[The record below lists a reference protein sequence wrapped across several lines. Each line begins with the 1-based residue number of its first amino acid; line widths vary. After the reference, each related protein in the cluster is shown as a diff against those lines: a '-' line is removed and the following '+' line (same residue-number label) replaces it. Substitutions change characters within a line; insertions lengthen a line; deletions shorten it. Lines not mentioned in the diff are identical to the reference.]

1 MEVQD
6 YTEKSIVV
14 IGEKTKDNKEGLIKL
29 GGKFNAKLK
38 VGPGWV
44 FPKTEK
50 ERVLKFVNE
59 GVLSEKKFSYKLK
72 DETKEEIVSNSK
84 TVSPNQEKLNPDLLF
99 QINQKIDRILKE
111 VDELKELKKLLQN
124 MKVTEHKEIDNS
136 KQSIDS
142 FSEEEYE
149 FEEEVKQPLKKLF

>member
-14 IGEKTKDNKEGLIKL
+14 IGEKTKDYKDGLLKL

-59 GVLSEKKFSYKLK
+59 GIVIEKKPSYKLK
-72 DETKEEIVSNSK
+72 EESKEEIKNVSFG
-84 TVSPNQEKLNPDLLF
+84 SPLGIPITKDNNLLVK
-99 QINQKIDRILKE
+99 IDQKIDKILKE
-111 VDELKELKKLLQN
+111 VEELKELKKLLQS
-124 MKVTEHKEIDNS
+124 MKISTTIENKQEKEE
-136 KQSIDS
+136 
-142 FSEEEYE
+142 EEEYV
-149 FEEEVKQPLKKLF
+149 FEEEVKLPLKKLF

>member
-38 VGPGWV
+38 VGPGWI

-59 GVLSEKKFSYKLK
+59 GVVTEKKTTYKVR
-72 DETKEEIVSNSK
+72 EEVKEEIQITKNAIK
-84 TVSPNQEKLNPDLLF
+84 PDLLL

-111 VDELKELKKLLQN
+111 MEELKELKRLLN
-124 MKVTEHKEIDNS
+124 SVETKKEI
-136 KQSIDS
+136 KKEEPV
-142 FSEEEYE
+142 EEEDYV

>member
-14 IGEKTKDNKEGLIKL
+14 IGETKDNKDGLIKL

-38 VGPGWV
+38 VGPGWI

-50 ERVLKFVNE
+50 ERVLKFVND
-59 GVLSEKKFSYKLK
+59 GIITEKKTTYKI
-72 DETKEEIVSNSK
+72 KEESNQPKEEVISTTK
-84 TVSPNQEKLNPDLLF
+84 KEFLKPDLLT

-111 VDELKELKKLLQN
+111 VEELKKLLTQYSVKSKEE
-124 MKVTEHKEIDNS
+124 KVIE
-136 KQSIDS
+136 
-142 FSEEEYE
+142 EEEYE
-149 FEEEVKQPLKKLF
+149 FVEEVKQPLKKLF

>member
-14 IGEKTKDNKEGLIKL
+14 IGETKDNKDGLIKL

-38 VGPGWV
+38 VGPGWI

-59 GVLSEKKFSYKLK
+59 GVITEKKTTYKI
-72 DETKEEIVSNSK
+72 KEESNQ
-84 TVSPNQEKLNPDLLF
+84 P
-99 QINQKIDRILKE
+99 KE
-111 VDELKELKKLLQN
+111 
-124 MKVTEHKEIDNS
+124 
-136 KQSIDS
+136 
-142 FSEEEYE
+142 
-149 FEEEVKQPLKKLF
+149 

>member
-14 IGEKTKDNKEGLIKL
+14 IGETKDNKDGLIKL

-38 VGPGWV
+38 VGPGWI

-59 GVLSEKKFSYKLK
+59 GVITEKKTTYKI
-72 DETKEEIVSNSK
+72 KEESNQPKEEVISTTK
-84 TVSPNQEKLNPDLLF
+84 KEVLKPDLLA

-111 VDELKELKKLLQN
+111 VEDLKELKKLLSQCTLKSKEESQSKKEE
-124 MKVTEHKEIDNS
+124 KVIEDEDYI
-136 KQSIDS
+136 
-142 FSEEEYE
+142 

>member
-38 VGPGWV
+38 VGPGWI

-59 GVLSEKKFSYKLK
+59 GVVTEKKTTYKVK
-72 DETKEEIVSNSK
+72 EEVKEEIQTTNIK
-84 TVSPNQEKLNPDLLF
+84 PDLLV
-99 QINQKIDRILKE
+99 QINQKIDRILRE
-111 VDELKELKKLLQN
+111 MEELKELKKLLNSFETKKQT
-124 MKVTEHKEIDNS
+124 KKEDPV
-136 KQSIDS
+136 
-142 FSEEEYE
+142 EEDEYE

>member
-38 VGPGWV
+38 VGPGWI

-50 ERVLKFVNE
+50 DRVLKFVNE
-59 GVLSEKKFSYKLK
+59 GVVTEKKIVYKVKEEKK
-72 DETKEEIVSNSK
+72 DEEKPKEIQN
-84 TVSPNQEKLNPDLLF
+84 TNLNISL
-99 QINQKIDRILKE
+99 IEQKIDRILKE
-111 VDELKELKKLLQN
+111 VEDLKKLLQN
-124 MKVTEHKEIDNS
+124 LKNNEPKKEEVD
-136 KQSIDS
+136 
-142 FSEEEYE
+142 EEYV
-149 FEEEVKQPLKKLF
+149 FEEEVKQPLRKLF

>member
-38 VGPGWV
+38 VGPGWI

-59 GVLSEKKFSYKLK
+59 GVVTEKKTTYKVR
-72 DETKEEIVSNSK
+72 EEVKEEIQVTKNAIKS
-84 TVSPNQEKLNPDLLF
+84 DLLS
-99 QINQKIDRILKE
+99 QINQKIDRILRE
-111 VDELKELKKLLQN
+111 MEELKELKKLLN
-124 MKVTEHKEIDNS
+124 SVEIKKET
-136 KQSIDS
+136 KKEEPVE
-142 FSEEEYE
+142 EEEYV

>member
-38 VGPGWV
+38 VGPGWI

-50 ERVLKFVNE
+50 DRVLKFVNE
-59 GVLSEKKFSYKLK
+59 GVVTEKKIVYKVKEEKK
-72 DETKEEIVSNSK
+72 DEEKPKEIQNSN
-84 TVSPNQEKLNPDLLF
+84 LNISL
-99 QINQKIDRILKE
+99 IEQKIDRILKE
-111 VDELKELKKLLQN
+111 VEDLKKLLQN
-124 MKVTEHKEIDNS
+124 LKNNEPKKEEVD
-136 KQSIDS
+136 
-142 FSEEEYE
+142 EEYV
-149 FEEEVKQPLKKLF
+149 FEEEVKQPLRKLF

>member
-38 VGPGWV
+38 VGPGWI

-50 ERVLKFVNE
+50 DRVLKFVNE
-59 GVLSEKKFSYKLK
+59 GVVTEKKIVYKVKEEKK
-72 DETKEEIVSNSK
+72 DEEKPKEIQNSN
-84 TVSPNQEKLNPDLLF
+84 LNISL
-99 QINQKIDRILKE
+99 IEQKIDRILKE
-111 VDELKELKKLLQN
+111 V
-124 MKVTEHKEIDNS
+124 
-136 KQSIDS
+136 
-142 FSEEEYE
+142 
-149 FEEEVKQPLKKLF
+149 